1 MNFNKMSMD
10 SDLHTEQVLEAIT
23 LIKTNK
29 LFFEVVQDAARDIL
43 DSEWNENTYRY
54 VSSILNDCSYY
65 NYIKDRSLNYLL
77 NDEDFLQEEGNN
89 LINLGEEIKSFNSE
103 NAA

>member
-1 MNFNKMSMD
+1 MSMD

-89 LINLGEEIKSFNSE
+89 LIKLGEEIKSFNSAI
-103 NAA
+103 AA